1 MRRIAFHSSLRN
13 SVTSI
18 ALASAFSAF
27 PPLASASGFALIEQ
41 SGSGMGNAYAGSAA
55 AAEDASTVYFN
66 PAGMGLLPAGR
77 QLAIAAHY
85 IIPKAQFQNS
95 TSTGATLFGAPAPT
109 GNGGDAGVAALVPN
123 GYFTM
128 DLSDK
133 MRFGV
138 GVNVPFGLSTVYDT
152 EWIGRFQGIKSEV
165 MTLNIN
171 PAISFRASDTVSLG
185 FGLNYQSIKAEFT
198 SKTNY
203 AAAVFAAAGG
213 GAAAAV
219 AAAGQAE
226 GLTTLKGDDTGW
238 GWNAG
243 LMFTPGPN
251 TRFGVAYRSRI
262 KYTVEGTARFDNR
275 PAVLAAA
282 VPDGNIKLDVTMFDS
297 LSIVLSHALDERWTI
312 LADATWTGWKVLQ
325 KFEVT
330 RTNNVPASGATL
342 QSIPYNWR
350 NTWRAGVGANYRLNE
365 AWMLKGGIAYDQ
377 TPTNDADRG
386 VRLPDGNRTWLSVGA
401 KYQLSKA
408 GTLDFGYTHIMV
420 KDPSINSNAGGNN
433 ANSTA
438 AYALISGNYDASVD
452 ILSVQ
457 YSHRF

>member
-1 MRRIAFHSSLRN
+1 MRPIAFRSSLRN
-13 SVTSI
+13 SLTSI
-18 ALASAFSAF
+18 AVASAFSAL
-27 PPLASASGFALIEQ
+27 PQLASASGFALIEQ

-77 QLAIAAHY
+77 HLAIAAHY
-85 IIPKAQFQNS
+85 IIPKAQFQNNAS
-95 TSTGATLFGAPAPT
+95 ISATLFGAPAPT
-109 GNGGDAGVAALVPN
+109 GNGGDAGVPALVPN

-128 DLSDK
+128 NLSDK

-138 GVNVPFGLSTVYDT
+138 GVNVPFGLSTEYES

-171 PAISFRASDTVSLG
+171 PAISFKASDTVSLG

-198 SKTNY
+198 SKSNY
-203 AAAVFAAAGG
+203 AAAVFIAAGAG
-213 GAAAAV
+213 PAAAV

-243 LMFTPGPN
+243 LMFTPSPK
-251 TRFGVAYRSRI
+251 TRIGVAYRSRI
-262 KYTVEGTARFDNR
+262 KYSVEGTVKFDNR
-275 PAVLAAA
+275 PALLAAA
-282 VPDGNIKLDVTMFDS
+282 APDGNIKLDVTMPDN
-297 LSIVLSHALDERWTI
+297 LSFALSQALDDRWTV

-330 RTNNVPASGATL
+330 RTNNIPAGGATL
-342 QSIPYNWR
+342 QNIPYNWR
-350 NTWRAGVGANYRLNE
+350 NTWRVGVGANYKLNE

-377 TPTNDADRG
+377 TPTIDADRG

-401 KYQLSKA
+401 KYQMSRA

-420 KDPSINSNAGGNN
+420 KDPSINSNAGGNLT
-433 ANSTA
+433 NSTA
-438 AYALISGNYDASVD
+438 AYALVNGKYDASVD

-457 YSHRF
+457 YNHRF